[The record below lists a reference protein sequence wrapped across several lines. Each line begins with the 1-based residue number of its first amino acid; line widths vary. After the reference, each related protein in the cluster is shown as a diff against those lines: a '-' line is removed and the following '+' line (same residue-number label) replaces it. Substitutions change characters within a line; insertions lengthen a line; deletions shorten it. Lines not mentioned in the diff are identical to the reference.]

1 MIATTERPL
10 HAGPRAPLIIEPL
23 EPRQSLDELCN
34 ACHDEIDAKLLE
46 HGALLFRGFRMEC
59 VADFDRFVGAATRH
73 RVDYIYSSTPRTALG
88 NRIFTATEYPPAE
101 EIPLHNENSY
111 QRQWPLRIAL
121 TCLVPATQ
129 GGETPLAD
137 MRRVTAAL
145 GEALMDKF
153 ERRGVRY
160 VRHYQPFVDLS
171 WQRAFR
177 TEDRAEVAR
186 LCEEQG
192 IDYEWLDKDT
202 LRTQQVCQGTARH
215 PVTGERTLFN
225 QAHLFHVTS
234 VGTEDAR
241 DLISLFGKD
250 RLPRQTYYGDGAE
263 IPAADLEAV
272 RAAYSSA
279 AISFPWQAGDVLLA
293 DNMQYA
299 HGRRPFRG
307 PRKVLVSLMDPH
319 SAC

>member
-1 MIATTERPL
+1 MRATIERPL
-10 HAGPRAPLIIEPL
+10 QSGPCSPLIIEALGPQ
-23 EPRQSLDELCN
+23 QSLDELCN
-34 ACHDEIDAKLLE
+34 VCRSRVDAMLLE
-46 HGALLFRGFRMEC
+46 HGALLFRGFRMEGL
-59 VADFDRFVGAATRH
+59 ADFDRFVGAATQR
-73 RVDYIYSSTPRTALG
+73 RLDYVYASTPRTALG

-121 TCLVPATQ
+121 TCLVPAQQ
-129 GGETPLAD
+129 GGETPIAD
-137 MRRVTAAL
+137 MQRVTATL

-160 VRHYQPFVDLS
+160 VRHYHPFVDLS
-171 WQRAFR
+171 WQKAFR

-186 LCEEQG
+186 LCEAHA
-192 IDYEWLDKDT
+192 IDYEWLSEDT
-202 LRTQQVCQGTARH
+202 LRTVQVCQGTARH
-215 PVTGERTLFN
+215 PATGERTLFN

-234 VGTEDAR
+234 VGAEDAR
-241 DLISLFGKD
+241 DLITLFGAD

-272 RAAYSSA
+272 RSAYRSN
-279 AISFPWQAGDVLLA
+279 AISFPWQAGDVLLV

-319 SAC
+319 SET